1 MSKQTNKM
9 KTATNRFGLGLVVIS
24 PDGVHGRRIRPCTW
38 SGDDLI
44 TVQVPDDWTIVTCD
58 TERDTYQGVAPTV
71 KMWHKTLR
79 ELAALCGRQFTKA
92 CTGTYYESACYTL
105 TVT

>member
-1 MSKQTNKM
+1 M
-9 KTATNRFGLGLVVIS
+9 KTAKNGFNTAIIVIS
-24 PDGVHGRRIRPCTW
+24 PDGVHGRKIRPCTW
-38 SGDDLI
+38 AGDDLI
-44 TVQVPDDWTIVTCD
+44 TVQVPDDWKLEFCD

-71 KMWHKTLR
+71 KVWHKTLR
-79 ELAALCGRQFTKA
+79 ELAALCGRQFDKA